1 MRKNELVEV
10 SIIVPCRNEGKFI
23 AMCLDSII
31 TNNYPKDK
39 LEFLVVDGMSEDG
52 TRAIVEG
59 YTQRYPFIRLL
70 ENPKKITPCALNIGI
85 RNAKGEV
92 IIRMDAHSD
101 YPSHFISTCVEYL
114 NRTGA
119 DVVGGPVVTRPG
131 ADTLIAKSIAL
142 VTSHP
147 FGVGNSKFRTSTK
160 EGYVDTVPFGV
171 YRRDIFNKV
180 GLFDERLARNQ
191 DNELS
196 SRITKSGGT
205 IYLTPELTVNYY
217 NQQTLKGLLKQALR
231 TGMWNVY
238 TLKVNPTAFRW
249 RHFIPFIFV
258 TAFLGFGF
266 LIPLH
271 YFARLGFFILIGLY
285 GGIAGVS
292 SLQIGIRDGMKYSLI
307 LPIIFFLYHVCY
319 GLGTW
324 GGVLKLFFGW
334 DDE

>member
-1 MRKNELVEV
+1 MDCLV
-10 SIIVPCRNEGKFI
+10 SIITPCLNEERFIGK
-23 AMCLDSII
+23 CLDSII
-31 TNNYPKDK
+31 AQDYPKDK
-39 LEFLVVDGMSEDG
+39 LEVLVVDGISEDG
-52 TRAIVEG
+52 TKAIVES
-59 YTQRYPFIRLL
+59 YAQRYPFIRLL

-85 RNAKGEV
+85 KNAKGEV
-92 IIRMDAHSD
+92 IIRMDAHSE
-101 YPSHFISTCVEYL
+101 YPAQYISTCIEYL
-114 NRTGA
+114 DRTGA
-119 DVVGGPVVTRPG
+119 DVVGGPVVTMPG
-131 ADTLIAKSIAL
+131 TDTLISESIAL

-160 EGYVDTVPFGV
+160 EGYVDTVPFGA
-171 YRRDIFNKV
+171 YRRDVFNKV

-196 SRITKSGGT
+196 SRIITSGGK
-205 IYLTPELTVNYY
+205 IYLIPGLTATYY
-217 NQQTLKGLLKQALR
+217 NQVTLRGLLKQALR

-238 TLKVNPTAFRW
+238 TLKVNPEAFRW

-271 YFARLGFFILIGLY
+271 YLARFGFFLLIGLY

-292 SLQIGIRDGMKYSLI
+292 SIQICIKEGIKYLLV
-307 LPIIFFLYHVCY
+307 LPLVFFLYHVCY

-324 GGVLKLFFGW
+324 GGLVKLLIGW
-334 DDE
+334 DDEKL